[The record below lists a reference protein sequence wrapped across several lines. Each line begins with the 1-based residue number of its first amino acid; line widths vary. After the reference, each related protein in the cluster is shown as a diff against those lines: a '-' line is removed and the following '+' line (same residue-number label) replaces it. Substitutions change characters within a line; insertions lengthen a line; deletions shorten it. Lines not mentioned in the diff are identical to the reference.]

1 MASTMGTALGS
12 TQGSWRPFAASVV
25 ASPLALIVCCSLRIV
40 AVGLKATRSTIGSP
54 LLIPPWIPPELLVA
68 VCRLPSLVGRNASL
82 CWLPSRVVPAK
93 PEPISNPLVAGS
105 DTVSYTHLT
114 LPTNREV

>member
-40 AVGLKATRSTIGSP
+40 AVGLKATRSTMGSP

-68 VCRLPSLVGRNASL
+68 VCK
-82 CWLPSRVVPAK
+82 LPSRIRAYGHA
-93 PEPISNPLVAGS
+93 ELGCMSAGCQRIAGK
-105 DTVSYTHLT
+105 LT
-114 LPTNREV
+114 CGNAVHAELGYGGSERQTI